1 MKILYAIIGEPLSIG
16 WDHLIVTESPEFIV
30 VTVTGA
36 SGLNAQSRVMLSENH
51 YNHMNYELLP

>member
-1 MKILYAIIGEPLSIG
+1 MKILYAIMGEPLSIG

-36 SGLNAQSRVMLSENH
+36 SGLNAQSRVMLSEKSLSP
-51 YNHMNYELLP
+51 YEFRL

>member
-1 MKILYAIIGEPLSIG
+1 MKILYAIMGEPLSIG

-36 SGLNAQSRVMLSENH
+36 SGLNAQSRVMLSEKS
-51 YNHMNYELLP
+51 L